1 MSKFGKI
8 MTPITTEVTGIEEIK
23 DLITVVKYQVN
34 ELEKTLNK
42 LSNAKID
49 ISIDVSNPCEGE
61 KE

>member
-8 MTPITTEVTGIEEIK
+8 MTPITTEITGIDEVK
-23 DLITVVKYQVN
+23 DLITVVKYQVS
-34 ELEKTLNK
+34 ELEKSLNK

-49 ISIDVSNPCEGE
+49 ISINVSEPCEGE